1 MQKVAEL
8 DWSMKKALVEQS
20 RDHTWELSLTNDDQ
34 WRTRLREHFEKIF
47 YRQQQVTVTAKIRG
61 ILDQLTAQCKKTPW
75 VPFSIEDLQAVKE
88 KWKKGKSCG
97 PDMVSHEAPKA
108 ILPHPT
114 WGNRL
119 LEIFNDMLYTICV
132 VKSIET
138 GATVV
143 LAKITQPVTWGDTRP
158 ITLSSVLLK
167 TFGQL
172 LLRRAGDCIQAPA
185 RLQWCRRGRQGSCA
199 GWHVL
204 HMIGDWILYSQ
215 AGHTQGI
222 RLDIPGKSRKPRQP
236 ASVGTS
242 ESPLGSPSVGSPTSR
257 SANHCASCR

>member
-34 WRTRLREHFEKIF
+34 WRTHLREHFEKIF

-172 LLRRAGDCIQAPA
+172 LLRRAGDCESIPIQ
-185 RLQWCRRGRQGSCA
+185 QSNGVRQGA
-199 GWHVL
+199 
-204 HMIGDWILYSQ
+204 
-215 AGHTQGI
+215 
-222 RLDIPGKSRKPRQP
+222 P
-236 ASVGTS
+236 
-242 ESPLGSPSVGSPTSR
+242 ESPVAFGSVVAEDLDAAVIFAVWSSGRGTINGAIPFSECCVSLPERLHRILLRFYCVLKVRG
-257 SANHCASCR
+257 N